1 MSVHYNWK
9 YLLAVVYFRF
19 GFPDKKCKHPVAL
32 EGKFHLT
39 LNCVSSKWSKGGKI
53 FEYGSADNMALP
65 QNYNLIQG
73 WIISKSNQKCSHDAL
88 PLVRSFRVA
97 NTSWYLCL
105 CQHVQKVQA
114 AQQKSDCSRKHF
126 DPNFKRM
133 FMLFE
138 LYLKNEFIPI
148 SLASQIINND
158 WRKISILKFK
168 LYKVSSDGGCIIV
181 IYLFILKYSWL

>member
-39 LNCVSSKWSKGGKI
+39 LNCVSSKWSKGRKI

-105 CQHVQKVQA
+105 CLHVQKVQA

-126 DPNFKRM
+126 DPNFKRI